1 VKSVQIFVKAGRVGV
16 FVMRVLMAMLVL
28 LSVGDGETAE
38 LRKFTL
44 GYSTVGPAGIG
55 LWMGK
60 EIGAFEKYGIDAELI
75 FVSSGPVVVQ
85 ALLGGDMK
93 AGLAATNAV
102 TSAVLAGAP
111 LISMMSL
118 INRPYYRCWV
128 QPEISRMD
136 ELRGKTLGVS
146 RFGSVTDNLTRILL
160 RRYNLEG
167 AVQIR
172 QMGGTTEMAAAFQRR
187 QIDGAVMATVRVNA
201 PMRMLVDLADLGI
214 RYSNVVI
221 AASRD
226 YYTRNP
232 DITEAMVRAYL
243 EGVAA
248 VGQQKE
254 RTLQVIQKYTRL
266 QDPKLIQG
274 LYVDG
279 VNSSKECRAWTPKR
293 SRRSSSLWARNRSQS
308 NPLRTIAS
316 STAWSATALSTSY
329 TATVSRRSL
338 RAHDNRRRAS
348 ICPTFFMHCQ
358 NMYLEPRSEIA
369 RFRGSDVARHFLE
382 FLL

>member
-1 VKSVQIFVKAGRVGV
+1 MQIFVKAGTVCG
-16 FVMRVLMAMLVL
+16 FLLRVLIAALIL
-28 LSVGDGETAE
+28 LSARDGETAE
-38 LRKFTL
+38 LKKLTL

-55 LWMGK
+55 LWMAK

-102 TSAVLAGAP
+102 TAAVLAGAP

-118 INRPYYRCWV
+118 INRPYFRCWV

-201 PMRMLVDLADLGI
+201 PMRMLVDLAELGI

-226 YYTRNP
+226 YYRRNP

-254 RTLQVIQKYTRL
+254 KTLQVIQQYTRL
-266 QDPKLIQG
+266 QDPRLIQE
-274 LYVDG
+274 LYADG
-279 VNSSKECRAWTPKR
+279 VKFLERLPRMDAEALAPIVEFMGKK
-293 SRRSSSLWARNRSQS
+293 
-308 NPLRTIAS
+308 PIPVETIA
-316 STAWSATALSTSY
+316 
-329 TATVSRRSL
+329 
-338 RAHDNRRRAS
+338 DNS
-348 ICPTFFMHCQ
+348 IVDR
-358 NMYLEPRSEIA
+358 LERDGFIDKLYGK
-369 RFRGSDVARHFLE
+369 R
-382 FLL
+382 

>member
-1 VKSVQIFVKAGRVGV
+1 MGNVGLVNHLHAKPQIHEVKAMRIKAGSVGG
-16 FVMRVLMAMLVL
+16 FLLRVLMLVLVL
-28 LSVGDGETAE
+28 LSARDGETAE

-60 EIGAFEKYGIDAELI
+60 EIGAFEKYGIDAQLI

-111 LISMMSL
+111 LVSMMSL

-201 PMRMLVDLADLGI
+201 PMRMLVDLAELGI

-221 AASRD
+221 AATRD
-226 YYTRNP
+226 YYRRNP
-232 DITEAMVRAYL
+232 DTSEAMVRAYL

-266 QDPKLIQG
+266 QDPKLIQE
-274 LYVDG
+274 LYADG
-279 VNSSKECRAWTPKR
+279 VK
-293 SRRSSSLWARNRSQS
+293 
-308 NPLRTIAS
+308 
-316 STAWSATALSTSY
+316 
-329 TATVSRRSL
+329 
-338 RAHDNRRRAS
+338 
-348 ICPTFFMHCQ
+348 
-358 NMYLEPRSEIA
+358 
-369 RFRGSDVARHFLE
+369 FLE
-382 FLL
+382 RVPRMDVEALAPIVEFMGKKPIPVEAIADNSIVNRLERDGFIDKLYLKR

>member
-1 VKSVQIFVKAGRVGV
+1 MGRT
-16 FVMRVLMAMLVL
+16 MRIGRFFALAVL
-28 LSVGDGETAE
+28 LFLLAARGGEAAE
-38 LRKFTL
+38 LRKFIL

-55 LWMGK
+55 LWMAK
-60 EIGAFEKYGIDAELI
+60 EIGAFDKYGIDAELI
-75 FVSSGPVVVQ
+75 FVSSGPVAVQ

-93 AGLAATNAV
+93 AALAATNAV

-111 LISMMSL
+111 LVSLMSL

-128 QPEISRMD
+128 QTEITRMD

-201 PMRMLVDLADLGI
+201 PMRMLVDLGELGI

-221 AASRD
+221 AVPRD
-226 YYTRNP
+226 YYRRNP
-232 DITEAMVRAYL
+232 DIVEAMVRAYL

-248 VGQQKE
+248 LGQQKE
-254 RTLQVIQKYTRL
+254 RALQVIQKYTRL
-266 QDPKLIQG
+266 QDPKLIQE
-274 LYVDG
+274 LYADG
-279 VNSSKECRAWTPKR
+279 IKFLDRVPRLDAEALAPIVEFMGKKPIPVE
-293 SRRSSSLWARNRSQS
+293 
-308 NPLRTIAS
+308 TIA
-316 STAWSATALSTSY
+316 
-329 TATVSRRSL
+329 
-338 RAHDNRRRAS
+338 DNS
-348 ICPTFFMHCQ
+348 IV
-358 NMYLEPRSEIA
+358 NRLEREGFIEKLYSKQ
-369 RFRGSDVARHFLE
+369 
-382 FLL
+382 

>member
-1 VKSVQIFVKAGRVGV
+1 MQIFVKAGRVGG

-28 LSVGDGETAE
+28 LSAGDGETAE

-55 LWMGK
+55 LWMAK
-60 EIGAFEKYGIDAELI
+60 ETGAFEKYSIDAELI

-172 QMGGTTEMAAAFQRR
+172 QMGGTTEMAAAFQHR

-201 PMRMLVDLADLGI
+201 PMRMLADLADLGI
-214 RYSNVVI
+214 WYSNVVI

-226 YYTRNP
+226 YYRRNP

-266 QDPKLIQG
+266 QDPKLIQE

-279 VNSSKECRAWTPKR
+279 VK
-293 SRRSSSLWARNRSQS
+293 
-308 NPLRTIAS
+308 
-316 STAWSATALSTSY
+316 
-329 TATVSRRSL
+329 
-338 RAHDNRRRAS
+338 
-348 ICPTFFMHCQ
+348 
-358 NMYLEPRSEIA
+358 
-369 RFRGSDVARHFLE
+369 FLE
-382 FLL
+382 RVPRMDAEALAPIVEFMGKKPIPVESIADNSIVNRLERDGFIDKLYGKR